1 MFQTIPGHGQQ
12 GQQQQQDVSNNSWAW
27 TWIHFKVFTE
37 RAVWNPTPNS
47 LFWWRNKLDL
57 RENSKKKLDLR
68 LNMDWWYFLQEIK
81 CDVNKYLLLIHK
93 FRKFGRFQWY
103 NGISLKQCE
112 YDIIL
117 STIYLMMTTLTLD
130 KNCKYLQRALFVKWM
145 RIFSLLRLLQHV
157 RAIKDHSKAQVANQ
171 SNKRV
176 SIYNWLRKEIFT
188 SELKPSQSS
197 PNSNK
202 LAQLTHLLIQ
212 LTHFLTTHA
221 TQNNSRNFFNSFYML

>member
-1 MFQTIPGHGQQ
+1 MTWTNTFYWSTSLGNLS
-12 GQQQQQDVSNNSWAW
+12 DSNN
-27 TWIHFKVFTE
+27 TTG
-37 RAVWNPTPNS
+37 
-47 LFWWRNKLDL
+47 
-57 RENSKKKLDLR
+57 
-68 LNMDWWYFLQEIK
+68 FL
-81 CDVNKYLLLIHK
+81 
-93 FRKFGRFQWY
+93 W
-103 NGISLKQCE
+103 KQCE
-112 YDIIL
+112 YNIIL

-130 KNCKYLQRALFVKWM
+130 KNCNYLLFAGRALFVKWM

-171 SNKRV
+171 SSERGG
-176 SIYNWLRKEIFT
+176 IYNWLRKEIFT

-221 TQNNSRNFFNSFYML
+221 TQNISRNFFNSFYML